1 MSITVII
8 HITNEEAVLG
18 EIENL
23 PDPSDQ
29 VIVID
34 NPRRR
39 DGKDLHYLEDEATT
53 IIVPWHRINF
63 IEIMPSEAE
72 MEEVITFVRE

>member
-1 MSITVII
+1 MSITII
-8 HITNEEAVLG
+8 VHIINEEAVLG

-23 PDPSDQ
+23 PDSSDQ
-29 VIVID
+29 VIVVD

-39 DGKDLHYLEDEATT
+39 DGKDIHYLEDEATT
-53 IIVPWHRINF
+53 IIIPWHRINF
-63 IEIMPSEAE
+63 IEIMPSETE

>member
-1 MSITVII
+1 MSITII
-8 HITNEEAVLG
+8 VHINNEEAVFG

-23 PDPSDQ
+23 PEPSDQ
-29 VIVID
+29 VIMVD

-53 IIVPWHRINF
+53 IIIPWHRINF
-63 IEIMPSEAE
+63 LEIMPSEAE

>member
-1 MSITVII
+1 MSITII
-8 HITNEEAVLG
+8 VHITNEEAVLG

-23 PDPSDQ
+23 PDSSDQ

-39 DGKDLHYLEDEATT
+39 DGKDIHYLEDEATT
-53 IIVPWHRINF
+53 IIIPWHRINF
-63 IEIMPSEAE
+63 IEIMPSETE